1 MLQYMK
7 DRLNGMITADLFEN
21 KSKIDAFVF
30 TGESNRFYF
39 TQFETSFGAVIISR
53 DENVFITDF
62 RYETE
67 AREKVKDFDIIIST
81 YSQFTDKIRETLSKM
96 GAKTVGY
103 EETMPVAEYNE
114 LKSALKE
121 FKLKP
126 AGSIIAA
133 KRAVKTEREITL
145 IKTAQGIA
153 EAALKKAVS
162 RAKPG
167 MTERELMA
175 DINYEMVI
183 GGADKYSFETIVAFG
198 ENSAQPHHHT
208 SDKKLDKDELILVDM
223 GAKYQGYCSDMT
235 RTFCMGDPGEQLTRV
250 YEIVKEA
257 QEYAIKYIKAG
268 MTCHDADALAREYI
282 TANGYGDN
290 FGHGFGHGVGI
301 DIHEDPRV
309 GSGTETVLLPG
320 MVITAEPGIYVPGLG
335 GVRIEDML
343 VVKEDGVDDITGYD
357 KKLII

>member
-1 MLQYMK
+1 
-7 DRLNGMITADLFEN
+7 MITSDLFEN
-21 KSKIDAFVF
+21 NSKIDAFVF
-30 TGESNRFYF
+30 MGESNRFYF
-39 TQFETSFGAVIISR
+39 TQFETSFGAVVISR
-53 DENVFITDF
+53 DESVFITDF

-67 AREKVKDFDIIIST
+67 ARENVKDFEIIIST
-81 YSQFTDKIRETLSKM
+81 YSQFLEKIKETLTKL

-103 EETMPVAEYNE
+103 EDTMPVGEFNKFKA
-114 LKSALKE
+114 ALKE

-126 AGSIIAA
+126 ASSIIAA
-133 KRAVKTEREITL
+133 KRAVKTEREIEL

-153 EAALKKAVS
+153 EAALKKAIS
-162 RAKPG
+162 RVKPG

-175 DINYEMVI
+175 EINYEMVI

-198 ENSAQPHHHT
+198 ANSAQPHHHT

-223 GAKYQGYCSDMT
+223 GAKYMGYCSDMT
-235 RTFCMGDPGEQLTRV
+235 RTFCLDEPSEQLLRV
-250 YEIVKEA
+250 YDIVREA

-282 TANGYGDN
+282 TANGYGEN

-309 GSGTETVLLPG
+309 GAGTDTILLPN
-320 MVITAEPGIYVPGLG
+320 MVITAEPGIYVPGVG